1 MVVVVVVVV
10 VVMVAAVAPAI
21 VYDHKGALALRFP
34 NGDLLTDVNLKLDE
48 YCISLRD
55 AVRRVRTQQGS
66 EQA

>member
-1 MVVVVVVVV
+1 ME
-10 VVMVAAVAPAI
+10 
-21 VYDHKGALALRFP
+21 YDGGGGGGSSTINCVPTHKGAFALRFP